1 MKMRTQ
7 DLKSNPNKRIGDFLL
22 ITLFLLMCI
31 GMVCLFSGCSDNKE
45 PDSEGQFSQEE
56 EGQKDDLEEP
66 VIAVE
71 TMVDYIQAQKPS
83 DLELEG
89 DSMKEY
95 EIYPLEGQSEIDG
108 LPCRQFHVYKV
119 DEDTGTNEIV
129 GEYLFSE
136 NRRTI
141 YKIDSETGDV
151 KKLL

>member
-1 MKMRTQ
+1 
-7 DLKSNPNKRIGDFLL
+7 
-22 ITLFLLMCI
+22 
-31 GMVCLFSGCSDNKE
+31 
-45 PDSEGQFSQEE
+45 
-56 EGQKDDLEEP
+56 
-66 VIAVE
+66 
-71 TMVDYIQAQKPS
+71 
-83 DLELEG
+83 LELEG